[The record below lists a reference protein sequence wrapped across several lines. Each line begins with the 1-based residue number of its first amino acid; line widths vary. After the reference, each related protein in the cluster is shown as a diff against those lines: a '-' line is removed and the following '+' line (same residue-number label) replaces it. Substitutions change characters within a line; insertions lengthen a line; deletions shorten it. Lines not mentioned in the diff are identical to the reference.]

1 MFVGEGNDKIQKKK
15 KYKNISLKVLK
26 NPVKQNKAGKNQ
38 KTEEMPSL
46 KNCLGK
52 KLVK

>member
-26 NPVKQNKAGKNQ
+26 NPVKQNKAGKTR
-38 KTEEMPSL
+38 KL
-46 KNCLGK
+46 KKCL
-52 KLVK
+52 V